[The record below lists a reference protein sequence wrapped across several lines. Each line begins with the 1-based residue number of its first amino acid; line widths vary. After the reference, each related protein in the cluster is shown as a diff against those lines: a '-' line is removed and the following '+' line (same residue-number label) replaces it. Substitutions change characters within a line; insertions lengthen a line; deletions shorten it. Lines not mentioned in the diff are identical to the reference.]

1 MQLNFTLQYFYGK
14 TLHICSGAKTGS
26 LIRLQLCRVNLP
38 AVDAAGYFLDGFSFL
53 LQLLRHGLE
62 TLPVVSVCIL

>member
-1 MQLNFTLQYFYGK
+1 MHTAQFSTSILN
-14 TLHICSGAKTGS
+14 ICSGANTGS
-26 LIRLQLCRVNLP
+26 LIKLQLCKVTLP
-38 AVDAAGYFLDGFSFL
+38 AVDAAGYFFDCFSFL